1 MVRLRIAVSSA
12 PLQQMF
18 FSQGDAHVSRSDQ
31 TDVETMM
38 GRREALSRLAAVVIA
53 PTALSGMLAPPVYRI
68 TVYKDAGCGCCKA
81 WVTHMTRAGFV
92 VTPRDVADINAI
104 KAELGVPQA
113 LWSCHTGVIG
123 STIVEGHVPAATV
136 LRFLA
141 EKAPGQGIA
150 VPGMPSG
157 SPGMEGPNP
166 ERYEVLAFGGG
177 KTRVYSREVGRVT
190 AG

>member
-1 MVRLRIAVSSA
+1 LRIAVSSA
-12 PLQQMF
+12 PLQQLF
-18 FSQGDAHVSRSDQ
+18 FFQGDAHLHRSDQ
-31 TDVETMM
+31 IDLEPIM
-38 GRREALSRLAAVVIA
+38 GRRQALSRLAAVVIA
-53 PTALSGMLAPPVYRI
+53 PTAWSGMTAPPVHRI

-81 WVTHMTRAGFV
+81 WVTHMTRAGFLA
-92 VTPRDVADINAI
+92 TARDVADINAV

-123 STIVEGHVPAATV
+123 STIVEGHVPATTV

-150 VPGMPSG
+150 VPGMPMG
-157 SPGMEGPNP
+157 SPGMEGPSP

-177 KTRVYSREVGRVT
+177 KTRVYSREMGKAT